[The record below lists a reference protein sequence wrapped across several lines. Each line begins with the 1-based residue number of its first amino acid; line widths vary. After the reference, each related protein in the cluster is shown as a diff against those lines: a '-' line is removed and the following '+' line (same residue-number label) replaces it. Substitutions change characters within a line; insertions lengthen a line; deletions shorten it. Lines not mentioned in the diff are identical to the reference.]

1 MSMGRVNRCSQKCL
15 TRITL
20 SNQLQGATFFTQ
32 KCHSA
37 LAPASFGAS
46 FRAQKCHGINA
57 SKGRVQHPDA
67 SYVNHMSILP
77 EQFTGG
83 QSCRAEMSPCPRP
96 HHFYLGQFDNAAMPS
111 QGHPRGASR
120 VAQKCHHVPAPHQV
134 LVSGRVRRNA
144 ITHAHQGKGQDMFA
158 EMSCNKRL
166 SQPVKGVI
174 VKTQKCQDIVSPRG
188 PVRPR
193 RNAISNAP
201 PQNLGQIH
209 GAEMPPKVR
218 PITRG
223 QHSYAEMPTPIRLA
237 T

>member
-1 MSMGRVNRCSQKCL
+1 MSMERVNRCSQKCL

-96 HHFYLGQFDNAAMPS
+96 HQVWAESRPKKFH
-111 QGHPRGASR
+111 ASS
-120 VAQKCHHVPAPHQV
+120 A
-134 LVSGRVRRNA
+134 
-144 ITHAHQGKGQDMFA
+144 QGKGQDMFA

-209 GAEMPPKVR
+209 GAEMPPKIR